1 MHADP
6 RVVVGVPVYNGE
18 NFLDEALT
26 AVRNQT
32 LSEIAV
38 VISDNA
44 STDGSAEIAKHHMA
58 EDERLSVVQ
67 QPTNVGAAPNY
78 NAAYAAA
85 PPSDYFC
92 WLAHDDVPM
101 ADYLASCVAALDAD
115 PGAVL
120 AFGGTARIDT
130 DGRQVS
136 HAAPRPALGSPEP
149 AVRFAD
155 VIDPHH
161 TNHPVFG
168 VIRRTALDRTGLH
181 GSYTGSD
188 RALVAELAML
198 GRFIELPE
206 TLFAV
211 REHPGRSVRAKTST
225 KRHTREAWF
234 DASRAGRIVFPRWRR
249 VRDYIGA
256 VANAPLSSA
265 ERRRSYA
272 AIGRWLLDGN
282 WKALAF
288 DVGLAGREV
297 GRRAG
302 RKVRR

>member
-1 MHADP
+1 LHPDP

-32 LSEIAV
+32 LTEIAV

-44 STDGSAEIAKHHMA
+44 STDGTAEIAKHHMA
-58 EDERLSVVQ
+58 EDDRITVVQ
-67 QPTNVGAAPNY
+67 QPTNFGAAPNY
-78 NAAYAAA
+78 NAAYLAA
-85 PPSDYFC
+85 PPSEYFC
-92 WLAHDDVPM
+92 WLAHDDLPM

-120 AFGGTARIDT
+120 AFGGTAHVEP
-130 DGRQVS
+130 DGRQIS
-136 HAAPRPALGSPEP
+136 QAAPRPALGSPDP
-149 AVRFAD
+149 AVRLAD
-155 VIDPHH
+155 VIDRHQP
-161 TNHPVFG
+161 NHPVFG

-198 GRFIELPE
+198 GRFIGLPE

-225 KRHTREAWF
+225 KWHTREAWF
-234 DASRAGRIVFPRWRR
+234 DASRAGHIVFPRWRR
-249 VRDYIGA
+249 MRDYLRG

-265 ERRRSYA
+265 ERRRAYA
-272 AIGRWLLDGN
+272 AIGRWVLDGN
-282 WKALAF
+282 WKALIF
-288 DVGLAGREV
+288 DVRLAGRSV
-297 GRRAG
+297 SGRAVQ
-302 RKVRR
+302 KIRR